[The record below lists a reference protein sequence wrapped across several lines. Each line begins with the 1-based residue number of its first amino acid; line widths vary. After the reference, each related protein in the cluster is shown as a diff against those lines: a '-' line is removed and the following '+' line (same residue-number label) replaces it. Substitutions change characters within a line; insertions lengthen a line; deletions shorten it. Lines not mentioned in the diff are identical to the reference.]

1 MSLTLVV
8 LSLSAAKKAFGLLAV
23 NMNFVVTTTDP
34 DVMFIS
40 TMSKAPVNWNVRAN
54 LKPTALKLAASP

>member
-8 LSLSAAKKAFGLLAV
+8 LSLLAAFAALSLLAV

-40 TMSKAPVNWNVRAN
+40 TMSRKPVMWKVRAN
-54 LKPTALKLAASP
+54 LKLNALKLAASP